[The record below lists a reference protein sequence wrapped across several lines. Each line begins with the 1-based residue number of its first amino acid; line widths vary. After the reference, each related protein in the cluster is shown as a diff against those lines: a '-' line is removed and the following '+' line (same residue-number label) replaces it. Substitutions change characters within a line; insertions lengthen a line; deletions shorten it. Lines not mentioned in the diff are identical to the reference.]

1 MNEAQASEDSAPVAS
16 FAPSSHGRQDSPQRN
31 SLPSSQG
38 SAEEDYDPRIR
49 SPHTLVQRPHL
60 PAISGFQTRASAF
73 SIKRIPFDRD
83 PAELA
88 QYLRTSLKDGLAES
102 EAQTRLN
109 SYGKNIL
116 RKQRR
121 YTVWTVLWKQVSN
134 AMTVVLLAALII
146 AFATKDY
153 PEGGV
158 IAGTVPLQICL
169 LMYSVCGCEPCHRV
183 LPRIPS

>member
-16 FAPSSHGRQDSPQRN
+16 FAPSSYGHQDSLQRD
-31 SLPSSQG
+31 SLPSSHG
-38 SAEEDYDPRIR
+38 SAEEDYEPRIR
-49 SPHTLVQRPHL
+49 PPHTIVPRPHL
-60 PAISGFQTRASAF
+60 PAISGFQSRASAF
-73 SIKRIPFDRD
+73 SIKKIPFDRD
-83 PAELA
+83 PTELA
-88 QYLRTSLKDGLAES
+88 QYLRTSLKDGLPES

-158 IAGTVPLQICL
+158 IAGTVPLPICL
-169 LMYSVCGCEPCHRV
+169 L
-183 LPRIPS
+183 I